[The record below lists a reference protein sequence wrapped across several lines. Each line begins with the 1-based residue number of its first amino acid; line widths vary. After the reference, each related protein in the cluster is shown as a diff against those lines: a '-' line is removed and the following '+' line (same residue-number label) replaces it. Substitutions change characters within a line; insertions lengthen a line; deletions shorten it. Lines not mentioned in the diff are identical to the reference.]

1 MALSHS
7 ISAVFIGWAA
17 LTLTCCANTR
27 GETGV
32 DASVTQDSAD
42 GTEAKSTTPTDPD
55 ELDLLAPV
63 GVCESAADWFNVGFV
78 LDADTVTIDDG
89 YPGSVRLLG
98 VAAPEIAHGSKPAD
112 CYGVKAWQTVK
123 QWFPEGGSVPWLPEG
138 AFVKVCSK
146 PDPNADDK
154 DSFGRRLRYVYFKD
168 GKGRSVQLNARVIRR
183 GQGRLYRAFSSGLAL
198 EGLFAES
205 EKAAQ
210 AEGLGGWKECS
221 WTPL

>member
-7 ISAVFIGWAA
+7 ICAVFFGWAA

-27 GETGV
+27 GEVGV

-42 GTEAKSTTPTDPD
+42 GAEAKSTTPTDPD

-63 GVCESAADWFNVGFV
+63 GVCEAAGDWFNVGFV

-89 YPGSVRLLG
+89 YAGSVRLLG
-98 VAAPEIAHGSKPAD
+98 VAAPEIAHGSKPAE

-123 QWFPEGGSVPWLPEG
+123 QWLPEG
-138 AFVKVCSK
+138 AFVKVCAK
-146 PDPNADDK
+146 ADPNADDK
-154 DSFGRRLRYVYFKD
+154 DTFGRRLRYVYFKD

-198 EGLFAES
+198 EGVFAES

-210 AEGLGGWKECS
+210 AEDLGGWKECS